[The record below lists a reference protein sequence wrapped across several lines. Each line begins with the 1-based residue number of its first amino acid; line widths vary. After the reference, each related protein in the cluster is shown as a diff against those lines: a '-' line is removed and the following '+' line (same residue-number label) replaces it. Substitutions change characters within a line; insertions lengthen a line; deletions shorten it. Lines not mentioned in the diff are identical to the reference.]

1 MSILENKKSTDG
13 QEVPASAGIKALVI
27 TYYWPP
33 AGGPG
38 VQRWLKFVTYFK
50 EFGIEPV
57 IFIPDNPHYPL
68 QDKSIVS
75 EIPEGIEIIRFPIK
89 EPYGFAKIFSKKK
102 TNKVSSGI
110 ITNKNQ
116 SVLEKILLWV
126 RGNFF
131 IPDARIGWVK
141 PSVIFLKDYLSKN
154 DIDIIITSGPPH
166 SLHLIGKS
174 LKEELGI
181 KWLADFRD
189 PWTTIHYH
197 QSLRLNKSS
206 QKKHLK
212 LESEVLNNAD
222 LVVVTSANTKKEF
235 QKITRVPIEVITNG
249 YDVSEK
255 MESNLDSQ
263 FSIAHIGSL
272 LSNRNPE
279 ILWES
284 LSELK
289 DENEGFSKELL
300 IKLVGVVSED
310 VLKSLEEFGLAVNYK
325 TLGYV
330 SHKEAIQI
338 QHDSQVLLLVE
349 MDTPET
355 KSIIPGKLFE
365 YVVAKRPILAIGPE
379 GSDVEGILKET
390 NSGTYFNYTDKEKLK
405 KQIHQYYQSYS
416 KANLNVDS
424 QNIEKYSRRELT
436 NKMSDLIISLTS

>member
-1 MSILENKKSTDG
+1 MKR
-13 QEVPASAGIKALVI
+13 ALVI

-50 EFGIEPV
+50 DFGIEPV
-57 IFIPDNPHYPL
+57 VFIPDNPHYPL

-102 TNKVSSGI
+102 TNQVSSGI

-116 SVLEKILLWV
+116 SALEKLLLWI

-141 PSVIFLKDYLSKN
+141 PAVGFLKEYLAKN
-154 DIDIIITSGPPH
+154 DMDIVISSGPPH
-166 SLHLIGKS
+166 SLHLIGMA
-174 LKEELGI
+174 LKEKLGI
-181 KWLADFRD
+181 KWVADFRD

-197 QSLRLNKSS
+197 QSLRLNKRA

-212 LESEVLNNAD
+212 LESQVLNNAD
-222 LVVVTSANTKKEF
+222 LVVVTSLNTKKEF
-235 QKITRVPIEVITNG
+235 QKTTNKPIEVITNG
-249 YDVSEK
+249 YDISEK
-255 MESNLDSQ
+255 IESNLDAQ

-272 LSNRNPE
+272 LTNRNPE
-279 ILWES
+279 ILWEV

-289 DENEGFSKELL
+289 EENKAFSKALL
-300 IKLVGVVSED
+300 IKLVGTVSED
-310 VLKSLEEFGLAVNYK
+310 VLKSIEAVGLTANYK

-330 SHKEAIQI
+330 SHQEAIQI
-338 QHDSQVLLLVE
+338 QHDTQVLLLVE
-349 MDTPET
+349 MDSPET

-365 YVVAKRPILAIGPE
+365 YVAANRPILALGPD

-390 NSGTYFNYTDKEKLK
+390 NSGNYFKYTDKEKLK
-405 KQIHQYYQSYS
+405 KQLQLYYEAYL
-416 KANLNVDS
+416 KANLHVNS
-424 QNIEKYSRRELT
+424 QNTEKYSRRELT
-436 NKMSDLIISLTS
+436 KSLSCVLLNIK

>member
-1 MSILENKKSTDG
+1 MKR
-13 QEVPASAGIKALVI
+13 ALVI

-50 EFGIEPV
+50 DFGIEPV
-57 IFIPDNPHYPL
+57 VFIPDNPHYPL

-102 TNKVSSGI
+102 TNQVSSGI

-116 SVLEKILLWV
+116 SVLEKLLLWI

-141 PSVIFLKDYLSKN
+141 PAVGFLKEYLAKN
-154 DIDIIITSGPPH
+154 DMDIVISSGPPH
-166 SLHLIGKS
+166 SLHLIGMA

-181 KWLADFRD
+181 KWVADFRD

-197 QSLRLNKSS
+197 QSLRLNKRA

-212 LESEVLNNAD
+212 LESKVLNNSD
-222 LVVVTSANTKKEF
+222 LVVVTSARTKKEF
-235 QKITRVPIEVITNG
+235 QKITSVPIEVISNG
-249 YDVSEK
+249 YDILEK
-255 MESNLDSQ
+255 IEPNLDAQ

-272 LSNRNPE
+272 LTNRNPE
-279 ILWES
+279 LLWEI

-289 DENEGFSKELL
+289 DENKVFSKNLL

-310 VLKSLEEFGLAVNYK
+310 VLKSLAVFGLTENYK
-325 TLGYV
+325 ILGYV
-330 SHKEAIQI
+330 SHQEAIQI
-338 QHDSQVLLLVE
+338 QHDAQVLLLVE
-349 MDTPET
+349 MDSPET

-365 YVVAKRPILAIGPE
+365 YVAANRPILAIGPE
-379 GSDVEGILKET
+379 GSDVEGIIKET
-390 NSGTYFNYTDKEKLK
+390 NTGVYFKYTDKEKLK
-405 KQIHQYYQSYS
+405 QQLQLYYEAYL
-416 KANLNVDS
+416 KANLNVNS
-424 QNIEKYSRRELT
+424 KNIEKYSRSALT
-436 NKMSDLIISLTS
+436 KSLSTILLNIK

>member
-1 MSILENKKSTDG
+1 MKR
-13 QEVPASAGIKALVI
+13 ALVI

-57 IFIPDNPHYPL
+57 VFIPDNPHYPL

-89 EPYGFAKIFSKKK
+89 EPYGFAKMFSNKK
-102 TNKVSSGI
+102 TNQVSSGI

-116 SVLEKILLWV
+116 SVLEKLLLWI

-141 PSVIFLKDYLSKN
+141 PAVGFLKEYLAKN
-154 DIDIIITSGPPH
+154 DMDIVISSGPPH
-166 SLHLIGKS
+166 SLHLIGMA

-181 KWLADFRD
+181 KWVADFRD

-197 QSLRLNKSS
+197 QSLRLNKRA

-212 LESEVLNNAD
+212 LESKVLNNSD
-222 LVVVTSANTKKEF
+222 LVVVTSARTKKEF
-235 QKITRVPIEVITNG
+235 QKTTSVPIEVISNG
-249 YDVSEK
+249 YDILEK
-255 MESNLDSQ
+255 IEPNLDAQ

-272 LSNRNPE
+272 LTNRNPE
-279 ILWES
+279 LLWEI

-289 DENEGFSKELL
+289 DENKVFSKNLL

-310 VLKSLEEFGLAVNYK
+310 VLESLAVFGLTENYK

-330 SHKEAIQI
+330 SHQEAIQI
-338 QHDSQVLLLVE
+338 QHDAQVLLLVE
-349 MDTPET
+349 MDSPET

-365 YVVAKRPILAIGPE
+365 YVAANRPILAIGPD

-390 NSGTYFNYTDKEKLK
+390 NAGVYFTYTEKEKLK
-405 KQIHQYYQSYS
+405 KQLQFYYEAYS
-416 KANLNVDS
+416 KANLNINS
-424 QNIEKYSRRELT
+424 HNTEQYSRRELT
-436 NKMSDLIISLTS
+436 KSLSSLLLNIK

>member
-1 MSILENKKSTDG
+1 MKR
-13 QEVPASAGIKALVI
+13 ALVI

-50 EFGIEPV
+50 DFGIEPV
-57 IFIPDNPHYPL
+57 VFIPDNPHYPL

-102 TNKVSSGI
+102 TKQVSSGI

-116 SVLEKILLWV
+116 SVLEKLLLWI

-141 PSVIFLKDYLSKN
+141 PAVGFLKEYLAKN
-154 DIDIIITSGPPH
+154 DMDIVISSGPPH
-166 SLHLIGKS
+166 SLHLIGMA
-174 LKEELGI
+174 LKEKLGI
-181 KWLADFRD
+181 KWVADFRD

-197 QSLRLNKSS
+197 QSLRLNKRA

-212 LESEVLNNAD
+212 LESKVLNNSD
-222 LVVVTSANTKKEF
+222 LVVVTSARTKKEF
-235 QKITRVPIEVITNG
+235 QNITSVPIEVISNG
-249 YDVSEK
+249 YDILEK
-255 MESNLDSQ
+255 IEPNLDAQ

-272 LSNRNPE
+272 LTNRNPE
-279 ILWES
+279 LLWEI

-289 DENEGFSKELL
+289 DENKVFSKNLL
-300 IKLVGVVSED
+300 IKLVGAVSED
-310 VLKSLEEFGLAVNYK
+310 VLESLAFFGLTENYK

-330 SHKEAIQI
+330 SHQEAIQI
-338 QHDSQVLLLVE
+338 QHDAQVLLLVE
-349 MDTPET
+349 IDSPET

-365 YVVAKRPILAIGPE
+365 YVAANRPILAIGPE
-379 GSDVEGILKET
+379 GSDVEGIIKET
-390 NSGTYFNYTDKEKLK
+390 NTGVYFKYTDKEKLK
-405 KQIHQYYQSYS
+405 QQLQLYYEAFL
-416 KANLNVDS
+416 KANLNVNS
-424 QNIEKYSRRELT
+424 KNIEKYSRSALT
-436 NKMSDLIISLTS
+436 KSLSTILLNIK

>member
-1 MSILENKKSTDG
+1 MKR
-13 QEVPASAGIKALVI
+13 ALVI

-50 EFGIEPV
+50 DFGIEPV
-57 IFIPDNPHYPL
+57 VFIPDNPHYPL

-102 TNKVSSGI
+102 TNQVSSGI

-116 SVLEKILLWV
+116 SALEKLLLWI

-141 PSVIFLKDYLSKN
+141 PAVIFLKEYLAKN
-154 DIDIIITSGPPH
+154 DMDIVISSGPPH
-166 SLHLIGKS
+166 SLHLIGMA

-181 KWLADFRD
+181 KWVADFRD

-197 QSLRLNKSS
+197 QSLRLNKRA

-212 LESEVLNNAD
+212 LESKVLNNSD
-222 LVVVTSANTKKEF
+222 LVVVTSARTKKEF
-235 QKITRVPIEVITNG
+235 QNITSVPIEVISNG
-249 YDVSEK
+249 YDILEK
-255 MESNLDSQ
+255 IEPNLDAQ

-272 LSNRNPE
+272 LTNRNPE
-279 ILWES
+279 LLWEI

-289 DENEGFSKELL
+289 DENKVFSKNLL
-300 IKLVGVVSED
+300 IKLVGAVSED
-310 VLKSLEEFGLAVNYK
+310 VLESLAVFGLTENYK

-330 SHKEAIQI
+330 SHQEAIQI
-338 QHDSQVLLLVE
+338 QHDAQVLLLVE
-349 MDTPET
+349 MDSPET

-365 YVVAKRPILAIGPE
+365 YVAANRPILAIGPE
-379 GSDVEGILKET
+379 GSDVEGIIKET
-390 NSGTYFNYTDKEKLK
+390 NTGVYFKYTDKEKLK
-405 KQIHQYYQSYS
+405 QQVQLYYEAYL
-416 KANLNVDS
+416 KANLNVNS
-424 QNIEKYSRRELT
+424 KNIEKYSRSTLT
-436 NKMSDLIISLTS
+436 KSLSTILLNIK

>member
-1 MSILENKKSTDG
+1 MKR
-13 QEVPASAGIKALVI
+13 ALII

-57 IFIPDNPHYPL
+57 VFIPDNPHYPL

-89 EPYGFAKIFSKKK
+89 EPYAFAKMFSKKK
-102 TNKVSSGI
+102 INQVSSGI

-116 SVLEKILLWV
+116 SVLEKLLLWV

-141 PSVIFLKDYLSKN
+141 PAVGFLKDYLANN
-154 DIDIIITSGPPH
+154 DIDIVISSGPPH
-166 SLHLIGKS
+166 SLHLIAIA

-181 KWLADFRD
+181 KLVADFRD

-197 QSLRLNKSS
+197 QSLRLNKRA

-212 LESEVLNNAD
+212 LESQVLNNAD
-222 LVVVTSANTKKEF
+222 LVVVTSESTKKEF
-235 QKITRVPIEVITNG
+235 QKITAVPIEVISNG
-249 YDVSEK
+249 YDVLEK
-255 MESNLDSQ
+255 IEVNLDTQ

-272 LSNRNPE
+272 LTNRNPAL
-279 ILWES
+279 LWKV

-289 DENEGFSKELL
+289 AENRAFSKDLL
-300 IKLVGVVSED
+300 IKLIGVVSED
-310 VLKSLEEFGLAVNYK
+310 VLKSIVAFGLAENYK
-325 TLGYV
+325 ILGYV

-349 MDTPET
+349 MDSPET

-365 YVVAKRPILAIGPE
+365 YIAANRPILAIGPD
-379 GSDVEGILKET
+379 GSDIERILKET
-390 NSGTYFNYTDKEKLK
+390 NAGVYFTYTEKEKLK
-405 KQIHQYYQSYS
+405 KQLQFYYEAYS
-416 KANLNVDS
+416 KANLNINS
-424 QNIEKYSRRELT
+424 HNTEQYSRRELT
-436 NKMSDLIISLTS
+436 KSLSSLLLNIK

>member
-1 MSILENKKSTDG
+1 MKR
-13 QEVPASAGIKALVI
+13 ALII

-57 IFIPDNPHYPL
+57 VFIPDNPHYPL
-68 QDKSIVS
+68 QDKSIAS

-102 TNKVSSGI
+102 TNQVSSGI

-116 SVLEKILLWV
+116 SVLEKLLLWI

-141 PSVIFLKDYLSKN
+141 PAVGFLKEYLAKN
-154 DIDIIITSGPPH
+154 DMDIVISSGPPH
-166 SLHLIGKS
+166 SLHLIGMA

-181 KWLADFRD
+181 KWVADFRD

-197 QSLRLNKSS
+197 QSLRLNKRA

-212 LESEVLNNAD
+212 LESQVLNNAD
-222 LVVVTSANTKKEF
+222 LVVVTSLNTKKEF
-235 QKITRVPIEVITNG
+235 QKTTNKPIEVITNG
-249 YDVSEK
+249 YDISEK
-255 MESNLDSQ
+255 IESNLDAQ
-263 FSIAHIGSL
+263 FSIVHIGSL
-272 LSNRNPE
+272 LTNRNPE
-279 ILWES
+279 ILWEV

-289 DENEGFSKELL
+289 EENKAFSKALL
-300 IKLVGVVSED
+300 IKLVGTVSED
-310 VLKSLEEFGLAVNYK
+310 VLKSIEAVGLTANYK

-330 SHKEAIQI
+330 SHQEAIQI
-338 QHDSQVLLLVE
+338 QHDAQVLLLVE
-349 MDTPET
+349 MDSPET

-365 YVVAKRPILAIGPE
+365 YVAANRPILALGPD

-390 NSGTYFNYTDKEKLK
+390 NSGNYFKYTDKEKLK
-405 KQIHQYYQSYS
+405 KQLQLYYEAYL
-416 KANLNVDS
+416 KANLHVNS
-424 QNIEKYSRRELT
+424 QNTEKYSRRELT
-436 NKMSDLIISLTS
+436 KSLSCVLLNIK

>member
-1 MSILENKKSTDG
+1 MKR
-13 QEVPASAGIKALVI
+13 ALVI

-57 IFIPDNPHYPL
+57 VFIPDNPHYPL

-89 EPYGFAKIFSKKK
+89 EPYGFAKVFSKKK
-102 TNKVSSGI
+102 TNQVSSGI

-116 SVLEKILLWV
+116 SVLEKLLLWI

-141 PSVIFLKDYLSKN
+141 PAVGFLKEYLAKN
-154 DIDIIITSGPPH
+154 DMDIVISSGPPH
-166 SLHLIGKS
+166 SLHLIGMA

-181 KWLADFRD
+181 KWVADFRD

-197 QSLRLNKSS
+197 QSLRLNKRA

-212 LESEVLNNAD
+212 LESKVLNNSD
-222 LVVVTSANTKKEF
+222 LVVVTSARTKKEF
-235 QKITRVPIEVITNG
+235 QKITSVPIEVISNG
-249 YDVSEK
+249 YDILEK
-255 MESNLDSQ
+255 IEPNLDPQ

-272 LSNRNPE
+272 LTNRNPE
-279 ILWES
+279 LLWEI

-289 DENEGFSKELL
+289 DKNKVFSKNLL
-300 IKLVGVVSED
+300 IKLVGTVSED
-310 VLKSLEEFGLAVNYK
+310 VLKSLAVFGLTENYK

-330 SHKEAIQI
+330 SHQEAIQI
-338 QHDSQVLLLVE
+338 QHDAQVLLLVE
-349 MDTPET
+349 MDSPET

-365 YVVAKRPILAIGPE
+365 YVAANRPILAIGPE
-379 GSDVEGILKET
+379 GSDVEAIIKET
-390 NSGTYFNYTDKEKLK
+390 NTGVYFTYTDKEKLK
-405 KQIHQYYQSYS
+405 QQLQLYYEAYLR
-416 KANLNVDS
+416 ANLNVNS
-424 QNIEKYSRRELT
+424 KNIEKYSRSALT
-436 NKMSDLIISLTS
+436 KSLSTILLNIK

>member
-1 MSILENKKSTDG
+1 MKR
-13 QEVPASAGIKALVI
+13 ALII

-57 IFIPDNPHYPL
+57 VFIPDNPHYPL
-68 QDKSIVS
+68 QDKSIAS

-89 EPYGFAKIFSKKK
+89 EPYGFAKMFSKNK
-102 TNKVSSGI
+102 TNQVSSGI

-116 SVLEKILLWV
+116 SVLEKLLLWI

-141 PSVIFLKDYLSKN
+141 PSVRFLKKYLAKN
-154 DIDIIITSGPPH
+154 EMDIVISSGPPH
-166 SLHLIGKS
+166 SLHLIAMA

-181 KWLADFRD
+181 KWVADFRD

-197 QSLRLNKSS
+197 QSLRLNKSA

-212 LESEVLNNAD
+212 LESQVLNHAD
-222 LVVVTSANTKKEF
+222 LVVVTSASTKKEF
-235 QKITRVPIEVITNG
+235 QKITAVPIEVISNG
-249 YDVSEK
+249 YDVLEK
-255 MESNLDSQ
+255 IESNLDAQ

-272 LSNRNPE
+272 LTNRNPE
-279 ILWES
+279 ILWEV

-289 DENEGFSKELL
+289 DENKAFSKTLL

-310 VLKSLEEFGLAVNYK
+310 VLKSIAAFGLIANYK

-330 SHKEAIQI
+330 SHQKAIQI
-338 QHDSQVLLLVE
+338 QHDAQVLLLVE
-349 MDTPET
+349 MDSPET

-365 YVVAKRPILAIGPE
+365 YVAANRPILAIGPD

-390 NSGTYFNYTDKEKLK
+390 NAGVYFTYTDKEKLK
-405 KQIHQYYQSYS
+405 KQLQLYYEAYL
-416 KANLNVDS
+416 KANLHVNS
-424 QNIEKYSRRELT
+424 QNTEKYSRRELT
-436 NKMSDLIISLTS
+436 KRLSSLLLNSK

>member
-1 MSILENKKSTDG
+1 MKR
-13 QEVPASAGIKALVI
+13 ALVI

-50 EFGIEPV
+50 DFGIEPV
-57 IFIPDNPHYPL
+57 VFIPDNPHYPL

-102 TNKVSSGI
+102 TNQVSSGI

-116 SVLEKILLWV
+116 SVLEKLLLWI

-141 PSVIFLKDYLSKN
+141 PAVGFLKEYLAKN
-154 DIDIIITSGPPH
+154 DMDIVISSGPPH
-166 SLHLIGKS
+166 SLHLIGMA

-181 KWLADFRD
+181 KWVADFRD

-197 QSLRLNKSS
+197 QSLRLNKRA

-212 LESEVLNNAD
+212 LESQVLNNAD
-222 LVVVTSANTKKEF
+222 LVVVTSARTKKEF
-235 QKITRVPIEVITNG
+235 QNITSAPIEVISNG
-249 YDVSEK
+249 YDILEK
-255 MESNLDSQ
+255 IEPNLDAQ

-272 LSNRNPE
+272 LTNRNPE
-279 ILWES
+279 LLWEI

-289 DENEGFSKELL
+289 DENKVFSKNLL
-300 IKLVGVVSED
+300 IKLVGAVSED
-310 VLKSLEEFGLAVNYK
+310 VLESLAVFGLTENYK

-330 SHKEAIQI
+330 SHQEAIQI
-338 QHDSQVLLLVE
+338 QHDAQVLLLVE
-349 MDTPET
+349 MDSPET

-365 YVVAKRPILAIGPE
+365 YVAANRPILAIGPE
-379 GSDVEGILKET
+379 GSDVEGIIKET
-390 NSGTYFNYTDKEKLK
+390 NTGVYFKYTDKEKLK
-405 KQIHQYYQSYS
+405 QQVQLYYEAYL
-416 KANLNVDS
+416 KANLNVNS
-424 QNIEKYSRRELT
+424 KNIEKYSRSALT
-436 NKMSDLIISLTS
+436 KSLSTILLNIKY

>member
-1 MSILENKKSTDG
+1 MKR
-13 QEVPASAGIKALVI
+13 ALVI

-50 EFGIEPV
+50 DFGIEPV
-57 IFIPDNPHYPL
+57 VFIPDNPHYPL

-102 TNKVSSGI
+102 TNQVSSGI

-116 SVLEKILLWV
+116 SALEKLLLWI

-141 PSVIFLKDYLSKN
+141 PAVSFLKEYLAKN
-154 DIDIIITSGPPH
+154 DMDIVISSGPPH
-166 SLHLIGKS
+166 SLHLIGMA

-181 KWLADFRD
+181 KWVADFRD

-197 QSLRLNKSS
+197 QSLRLNKRA

-212 LESEVLNNAD
+212 LESKVLNNSD
-222 LVVVTSANTKKEF
+222 LVVVTSARTKKEF
-235 QKITRVPIEVITNG
+235 QNITSVPIEVISNG
-249 YDVSEK
+249 YDILEK
-255 MESNLDSQ
+255 IEPNLDAQ

-272 LSNRNPE
+272 LTNRNPE
-279 ILWES
+279 LLWEI

-289 DENEGFSKELL
+289 DENKVFSKNLL
-300 IKLVGVVSED
+300 IKLVGAVSED
-310 VLKSLEEFGLAVNYK
+310 VLESLAVFGLTENYK

-330 SHKEAIQI
+330 SHQEAIQI
-338 QHDSQVLLLVE
+338 QHDAQVLLLVE
-349 MDTPET
+349 MDSPET

-365 YVVAKRPILAIGPE
+365 YVAANRPILAIGPE
-379 GSDVEGILKET
+379 GSDVEEIIKET
-390 NSGTYFNYTDKEKLK
+390 NTGVYFKYTDKEKLK
-405 KQIHQYYQSYS
+405 QQVQLYYEAYL
-416 KANLNVDS
+416 KANLNVNS
-424 QNIEKYSRRELT
+424 KNIEKYSRSALT
-436 NKMSDLIISLTS
+436 KSLSTILLNIK

>member
-1 MSILENKKSTDG
+1 MKR
-13 QEVPASAGIKALVI
+13 ALII

-57 IFIPDNPHYPL
+57 VFIPDNPHYPL
-68 QDKSIVS
+68 QDKSIAS

-102 TNKVSSGI
+102 TNQVSSGI

-116 SVLEKILLWV
+116 SVLEKLLLWI

-141 PSVIFLKDYLSKN
+141 PAVGFLKEYLAKN
-154 DIDIIITSGPPH
+154 DMDIVISSGPPH
-166 SLHLIGKS
+166 SLHLIGMA
-174 LKEELGI
+174 LKEKLGI
-181 KWLADFRD
+181 KWVADFRD

-197 QSLRLNKSS
+197 QSLRLNKRA

-212 LESEVLNNAD
+212 LESQVLNNAD
-222 LVVVTSANTKKEF
+222 LVVVTSLNTKKEF
-235 QKITRVPIEVITNG
+235 QKTTNKPIEVITNG
-249 YDVSEK
+249 YDISEK
-255 MESNLDSQ
+255 IESNLDAQ
-263 FSIAHIGSL
+263 FSIVHIGSL
-272 LSNRNPE
+272 LTNRNPE
-279 ILWES
+279 ILWEV

-289 DENEGFSKELL
+289 EENKAFSKALL
-300 IKLVGVVSED
+300 IKLVGTVSED
-310 VLKSLEEFGLAVNYK
+310 VLKSIEAVGLTANYK

-330 SHKEAIQI
+330 SHQEAIQI
-338 QHDSQVLLLVE
+338 QHDAQVLLLVE
-349 MDTPET
+349 MDSPET

-365 YVVAKRPILAIGPE
+365 YVAANRPILALGPD

-390 NSGTYFNYTDKEKLK
+390 NSGNYFKYTDKEKLK
-405 KQIHQYYQSYS
+405 KQLQLYYEAYL
-416 KANLNVDS
+416 KANLHVNS
-424 QNIEKYSRRELT
+424 QNTEKYSRRELT
-436 NKMSDLIISLTS
+436 KSLSSVLLNIK

>member
-1 MSILENKKSTDG
+1 MKR
-13 QEVPASAGIKALVI
+13 ALVI

-57 IFIPDNPHYPL
+57 VFIPDNPHYPL

-102 TNKVSSGI
+102 TNQVSSGI

-116 SVLEKILLWV
+116 SVLEKLLLWI

-141 PSVIFLKDYLSKN
+141 PAVGFLKEYLAKN
-154 DIDIIITSGPPH
+154 DMDIVISSGPPH
-166 SLHLIGKS
+166 SLHLIGMA

-181 KWLADFRD
+181 KWVADFRD

-197 QSLRLNKSS
+197 QSLRLNKRA

-212 LESEVLNNAD
+212 LESKVLNNSD
-222 LVVVTSANTKKEF
+222 LVVVTSARTKKEF
-235 QKITRVPIEVITNG
+235 QKITSVPIEVISNG
-249 YDVSEK
+249 YDILEK
-255 MESNLDSQ
+255 IEPNLDAQ

-272 LSNRNPE
+272 LTNRNPE
-279 ILWES
+279 LLWEI

-289 DENEGFSKELL
+289 DENKVFSKNLL

-310 VLKSLEEFGLAVNYK
+310 VLKSLAVFGLTENYK
-325 TLGYV
+325 ILGYV
-330 SHKEAIQI
+330 SHQEAIQI
-338 QHDSQVLLLVE
+338 QHDAQVLLLVE
-349 MDTPET
+349 MDSPET

-365 YVVAKRPILAIGPE
+365 YVAANRPILAIGPE
-379 GSDVEGILKET
+379 GSDVEGIIKET
-390 NSGTYFNYTDKEKLK
+390 NTGVYFKYTDKKKLK
-405 KQIHQYYQSYS
+405 QQLQLYYEAYL
-416 KANLNVDS
+416 KANLNVNS
-424 QNIEKYSRRELT
+424 KNIEKYSRSALT
-436 NKMSDLIISLTS
+436 KSLSTILLNIKY

>member
-1 MSILENKKSTDG
+1 MKR
-13 QEVPASAGIKALVI
+13 ALVI

-50 EFGIEPV
+50 DFGIEPV
-57 IFIPDNPHYPL
+57 VFIPDNPHYPL

-102 TNKVSSGI
+102 TNQVSSGI

-116 SVLEKILLWV
+116 SVLEKLLLWI

-141 PSVIFLKDYLSKN
+141 PAVGFLKEYLAKN
-154 DIDIIITSGPPH
+154 DMDIVISSGPPH
-166 SLHLIGKS
+166 SLHLIGMA

-181 KWLADFRD
+181 KWVADFRD

-197 QSLRLNKSS
+197 QSLRLNKRA

-212 LESEVLNNAD
+212 LESKVLNNSD
-222 LVVVTSANTKKEF
+222 LVVVTSARTKKEF
-235 QKITRVPIEVITNG
+235 QKITSVPIEVISNG
-249 YDVSEK
+249 YDILEK
-255 MESNLDSQ
+255 IEPNLDAQ

-272 LSNRNPE
+272 LTNRNPE
-279 ILWES
+279 LLWEI

-289 DENEGFSKELL
+289 DENKVFSKNLL
-300 IKLVGVVSED
+300 IKLVGAVSED
-310 VLKSLEEFGLAVNYK
+310 VLESLAVFGLTENYK

-330 SHKEAIQI
+330 SHQEAIQI
-338 QHDSQVLLLVE
+338 QHDAQVLLLVE
-349 MDTPET
+349 MDSPET

-365 YVVAKRPILAIGPE
+365 YVAANRPILAIGPE
-379 GSDVEGILKET
+379 GSDVEGIIKET
-390 NSGTYFNYTDKEKLK
+390 NTGVYFKYTDKEKLK
-405 KQIHQYYQSYS
+405 QQLQLYYEAYL
-416 KANLNVDS
+416 KANLNVNS
-424 QNIEKYSRRELT
+424 KNIEKYSRSALT
-436 NKMSDLIISLTS
+436 KSLSTILLNIK

>member
-1 MSILENKKSTDG
+1 MKR
-13 QEVPASAGIKALVI
+13 ALVI

-50 EFGIEPV
+50 DFGIEPV
-57 IFIPDNPHYPL
+57 VFIPDNPHYPL

-102 TNKVSSGI
+102 TNQVSSGI

-116 SVLEKILLWV
+116 SALEKLLLWI

-141 PSVIFLKDYLSKN
+141 PAVGFLKEYLAKN
-154 DIDIIITSGPPH
+154 DMDIVISSGPPH
-166 SLHLIGKS
+166 SLHLIGMA

-181 KWLADFRD
+181 KWVVDFRD

-197 QSLRLNKSS
+197 QSLRLNKRA

-212 LESEVLNNAD
+212 LESKVLNNSD
-222 LVVVTSANTKKEF
+222 LVVVTSARTKKEF
-235 QKITRVPIEVITNG
+235 QNITSVPIEVISNG
-249 YDVSEK
+249 YDILEK
-255 MESNLDSQ
+255 IEPNLDAQ

-272 LSNRNPE
+272 LTNRNPE
-279 ILWES
+279 LLWEI

-289 DENEGFSKELL
+289 DENKVFSKNLL
-300 IKLVGVVSED
+300 IKLVGAVSED
-310 VLKSLEEFGLAVNYK
+310 VLESLAVFGLTENYK

-330 SHKEAIQI
+330 SHQEAIQI
-338 QHDSQVLLLVE
+338 QHDAQVLLLVE
-349 MDTPET
+349 MDSPET

-365 YVVAKRPILAIGPE
+365 YVAANRPILAIGPE
-379 GSDVEGILKET
+379 GSDVEGIIKET
-390 NSGTYFNYTDKEKLK
+390 NTGVYFKYTDKEKLK
-405 KQIHQYYQSYS
+405 QQVQLYYEAYL
-416 KANLNVDS
+416 KANLNVNS
-424 QNIEKYSRRELT
+424 KNIEKYSRSALT
-436 NKMSDLIISLTS
+436 KSLSTILLNIK

>member
-1 MSILENKKSTDG
+1 MKR
-13 QEVPASAGIKALVI
+13 ALVI

-50 EFGIEPV
+50 DFGIEPV
-57 IFIPDNPHYPL
+57 VFIPDNPHYPL

-102 TNKVSSGI
+102 TKQVSSGI

-116 SVLEKILLWV
+116 SVLEKLLLWI

-141 PSVIFLKDYLSKN
+141 PAVGFLKEYLAKN
-154 DIDIIITSGPPH
+154 DMDIVISSGPPH
-166 SLHLIGKS
+166 SLHLIGMA
-174 LKEELGI
+174 LKEKLGI
-181 KWLADFRD
+181 KWVADFRD

-197 QSLRLNKSS
+197 QSLRLNKRA

-212 LESEVLNNAD
+212 LESKVLNNSD
-222 LVVVTSANTKKEF
+222 LVVVTSARTKKEF
-235 QKITRVPIEVITNG
+235 QNITSVPIEVISNG
-249 YDVSEK
+249 YDILEK
-255 MESNLDSQ
+255 IEPNLDAQ

-272 LSNRNPE
+272 LTNRNPE
-279 ILWES
+279 LLWEI

-289 DENEGFSKELL
+289 DENKVFSKNLL
-300 IKLVGVVSED
+300 IKLVGAVSED
-310 VLKSLEEFGLAVNYK
+310 VLESLAVFGLTENYK

-330 SHKEAIQI
+330 SHQEAIQI
-338 QHDSQVLLLVE
+338 QHDAQVLLLVE
-349 MDTPET
+349 IDSPET

-365 YVVAKRPILAIGPE
+365 YVAANRPILAIGPE
-379 GSDVEGILKET
+379 GSDVEGIIKET
-390 NSGTYFNYTDKEKLK
+390 NTGVYFKYTDKEKLK
-405 KQIHQYYQSYS
+405 QQLQLYYEAFL
-416 KANLNVDS
+416 KANLNVNS
-424 QNIEKYSRRELT
+424 KNIEKYSRSALT
-436 NKMSDLIISLTS
+436 KSLSTILLNIK

>member
-1 MSILENKKSTDG
+1 MKR
-13 QEVPASAGIKALVI
+13 ALVI

-50 EFGIEPV
+50 DFGIEPV
-57 IFIPDNPHYPL
+57 VFIPDNPHYPL

-102 TNKVSSGI
+102 TNQVSSGI

-116 SVLEKILLWV
+116 SALEKLLLWI

-141 PSVIFLKDYLSKN
+141 PAVIFLKEYLAKN
-154 DIDIIITSGPPH
+154 DMDIVISSGPPH
-166 SLHLIGKS
+166 SLHLIGMA

-181 KWLADFRD
+181 KWVADFRD

-197 QSLRLNKSS
+197 QSLRLNKRA

-212 LESEVLNNAD
+212 LESKVLNNSD
-222 LVVVTSANTKKEF
+222 LVVVTSARTKKEF
-235 QKITRVPIEVITNG
+235 QNITSVPIEVISNG
-249 YDVSEK
+249 YDILEK
-255 MESNLDSQ
+255 IEPNLDAQ

-272 LSNRNPE
+272 LTNRNPE
-279 ILWES
+279 LLWEI

-289 DENEGFSKELL
+289 DENKVFSKNLL
-300 IKLVGVVSED
+300 IKLVGAVSED
-310 VLKSLEEFGLAVNYK
+310 VLESLAVFGLTENYK

-330 SHKEAIQI
+330 SHQEAIQI
-338 QHDSQVLLLVE
+338 QHDAQVLLLVE
-349 MDTPET
+349 MDSPET

-365 YVVAKRPILAIGPE
+365 YVAANRPILAIGPE
-379 GSDVEGILKET
+379 GSDVEGIIKET
-390 NSGTYFNYTDKEKLK
+390 NTGVYFKYTDKEKLK
-405 KQIHQYYQSYS
+405 QQVQLYYEAYL
-416 KANLNVDS
+416 KANLNVNS
-424 QNIEKYSRRELT
+424 KNIEKYSRSALT
-436 NKMSDLIISLTS
+436 KSLSTILLNIK

>member
-1 MSILENKKSTDG
+1 MKR
-13 QEVPASAGIKALVI
+13 ALVI

-50 EFGIEPV
+50 DFGIEPV
-57 IFIPDNPHYPL
+57 VFIPDNPHYPL

-102 TNKVSSGI
+102 TNQVSSGI

-116 SVLEKILLWV
+116 SVLEKLLLWI

-141 PSVIFLKDYLSKN
+141 PAVGFLKEYLAKN
-154 DIDIIITSGPPH
+154 DMDIVISSGPPH
-166 SLHLIGKS
+166 SLHLIGMA

-181 KWLADFRD
+181 KWVADFRD

-197 QSLRLNKSS
+197 QSLRLNKRA

-212 LESEVLNNAD
+212 LESKVLNNSD
-222 LVVVTSANTKKEF
+222 LVVVTSARTKKEF
-235 QKITRVPIEVITNG
+235 QKTTSVPIEVISNG
-249 YDVSEK
+249 YDILEK
-255 MESNLDSQ
+255 IEPNLDAQ
-263 FSIAHIGSL
+263 FSIVHIGSL
-272 LSNRNPE
+272 LTNRNPE
-279 ILWES
+279 LLWEI

-289 DENEGFSKELL
+289 DENKVFSKNLL

-310 VLKSLEEFGLAVNYK
+310 VLKSLAVFGLTENYK
-325 TLGYV
+325 ILGYV
-330 SHKEAIQI
+330 SHQEAIQI
-338 QHDSQVLLLVE
+338 QHDAQVLLLVE
-349 MDTPET
+349 MDSPET

-365 YVVAKRPILAIGPE
+365 YVAANRPILAIGPE
-379 GSDVEGILKET
+379 GSDVEGIIKET
-390 NSGTYFNYTDKEKLK
+390 NTGVYFKYTDKKKLK
-405 KQIHQYYQSYS
+405 QQLQLYYEAYL
-416 KANLNVDS
+416 KANLNVNS
-424 QNIEKYSRRELT
+424 KNIEKYSRSALT
-436 NKMSDLIISLTS
+436 KSLSTILLNIK

>member
-1 MSILENKKSTDG
+1 MKR
-13 QEVPASAGIKALVI
+13 ALVI

-50 EFGIEPV
+50 DFGIEPV
-57 IFIPDNPHYPL
+57 VFIPDNPHYPL

-102 TNKVSSGI
+102 TNQVSSGI

-116 SVLEKILLWV
+116 SALEKLLLWI

-141 PSVIFLKDYLSKN
+141 PAVIFLKEYLAKN
-154 DIDIIITSGPPH
+154 DMDIVISSGPPH
-166 SLHLIGKS
+166 SLHLIGMA

-181 KWLADFRD
+181 KWVADFRD

-197 QSLRLNKSS
+197 QSLRLNKRA

-212 LESEVLNNAD
+212 LESKVLNNSD
-222 LVVVTSANTKKEF
+222 LVVVTSARTKKEF
-235 QKITRVPIEVITNG
+235 QNITSVPIEVISNG
-249 YDVSEK
+249 YDILEK
-255 MESNLDSQ
+255 IEPNLDAQ

-272 LSNRNPE
+272 LTNRNPE
-279 ILWES
+279 LLWEI

-289 DENEGFSKELL
+289 DENKVFSKNLL
-300 IKLVGVVSED
+300 IKLVGAVSED
-310 VLKSLEEFGLAVNYK
+310 VLESLAVFGLTENYK

-330 SHKEAIQI
+330 SHQEAIQI
-338 QHDSQVLLLVE
+338 QHDAQVLLLVE
-349 MDTPET
+349 MDSPET

-365 YVVAKRPILAIGPE
+365 YVAANRPILAMGPE
-379 GSDVEGILKET
+379 GSDVEEIIKET
-390 NSGTYFNYTDKEKLK
+390 NTGVYFKYTDKEKLK
-405 KQIHQYYQSYS
+405 QQVQLYYEAYL
-416 KANLNVDS
+416 KANLNVNS
-424 QNIEKYSRRELT
+424 KNIEKYSRSALT
-436 NKMSDLIISLTS
+436 KSLSTILLNIK

>member
-1 MSILENKKSTDG
+1 MKR
-13 QEVPASAGIKALVI
+13 ALVI

-57 IFIPDNPHYPL
+57 VFIPDNPHYPL

-102 TNKVSSGI
+102 TKQVSSGI

-116 SVLEKILLWV
+116 SVLEKLLLWI

-141 PSVIFLKDYLSKN
+141 PAVGFLKEYLAKN
-154 DIDIIITSGPPH
+154 DMDIVISSGPPH
-166 SLHLIGKS
+166 SLHLIGMA

-181 KWLADFRD
+181 KWVADFRD

-197 QSLRLNKSS
+197 QSLRLNKRA

-212 LESEVLNNAD
+212 LESKVLNNSD
-222 LVVVTSANTKKEF
+222 LVVVTSARTKKEF
-235 QKITRVPIEVITNG
+235 QNITSVPIEVISNG
-249 YDVSEK
+249 YDILEK
-255 MESNLDSQ
+255 IEPNLDAQ

-272 LSNRNPE
+272 LTNRNPE
-279 ILWES
+279 LLWEI

-289 DENEGFSKELL
+289 DENRVFSKNLL
-300 IKLVGVVSED
+300 IKLVGAVSED
-310 VLKSLEEFGLAVNYK
+310 VLESLAVFGLTENYK

-330 SHKEAIQI
+330 SHQEAIQI
-338 QHDSQVLLLVE
+338 QHDAQVLLLVE
-349 MDTPET
+349 MDSPET

-365 YVVAKRPILAIGPE
+365 YVAANRPILAIGPD

-390 NSGTYFNYTDKEKLK
+390 NAGVYFTYTEKEKLK
-405 KQIHQYYQSYS
+405 KQLQFYYEAYS
-416 KANLNVDS
+416 KANLNINS
-424 QNIEKYSRRELT
+424 HNTEQYSRRELT
-436 NKMSDLIISLTS
+436 KSLSSLLLNIK

>member
-1 MSILENKKSTDG
+1 MKR
-13 QEVPASAGIKALVI
+13 ALVI

-57 IFIPDNPHYPL
+57 VFIPDNPHYPL

-102 TNKVSSGI
+102 TKQVSSGI

-116 SVLEKILLWV
+116 SVLEKLLLWI

-141 PSVIFLKDYLSKN
+141 PAVGFLKEYLAKN
-154 DIDIIITSGPPH
+154 DMDIVISSGPPH
-166 SLHLIGKS
+166 SLHLIGMA
-174 LKEELGI
+174 LKEKLGI
-181 KWLADFRD
+181 KWVADFRD

-197 QSLRLNKSS
+197 QSLRLNKRA

-212 LESEVLNNAD
+212 LESKVLNNSD
-222 LVVVTSANTKKEF
+222 LVVVTSARTKKEF
-235 QKITRVPIEVITNG
+235 QKITSVPIEVISNG
-249 YDVSEK
+249 YDILEK
-255 MESNLDSQ
+255 IEPNLDTQ

-272 LSNRNPE
+272 LTNRNPE
-279 ILWES
+279 LLWEI

-289 DENEGFSKELL
+289 DENRVFSKNLL
-300 IKLVGVVSED
+300 IKLVGAVSED
-310 VLKSLEEFGLAVNYK
+310 VLESLAVFGLTENYK

-330 SHKEAIQI
+330 SHQEAIQI
-338 QHDSQVLLLVE
+338 QHDAQVLLLVE
-349 MDTPET
+349 MDSPET

-365 YVVAKRPILAIGPE
+365 YVAANRPILALGPE
-379 GSDVEGILKET
+379 GSDVEGIIKET
-390 NSGTYFNYTDKEKLK
+390 NTGMYFKYTDKEKLK
-405 KQIHQYYQSYS
+405 QQLQLYYEAYL
-416 KANLNVDS
+416 KANLNVNS
-424 QNIEKYSRRELT
+424 KNIEKYSRSTLT
-436 NKMSDLIISLTS
+436 KSLSTILLNIK

>member
-1 MSILENKKSTDG
+1 MKR
-13 QEVPASAGIKALVI
+13 ALII

-57 IFIPDNPHYPL
+57 VFIPDNPHYPL
-68 QDKSIVS
+68 QDKSIAS

-89 EPYGFAKIFSKKK
+89 EPYGFAKMFSKNK
-102 TNKVSSGI
+102 TNQVSSGI

-116 SVLEKILLWV
+116 SVLEKLLLWI

-141 PSVIFLKDYLSKN
+141 PSVRFLKKYLAKN
-154 DIDIIITSGPPH
+154 EMDIVISSGPPH
-166 SLHLIGKS
+166 SLHLIAMA

-181 KWLADFRD
+181 KWVADFRD

-197 QSLRLNKSS
+197 QSLRLNKRA

-212 LESEVLNNAD
+212 LESQVLNNAD
-222 LVVVTSANTKKEF
+222 LVVVTSLNTKKEF
-235 QKITRVPIEVITNG
+235 QKTTNKPIEVITNG
-249 YDVSEK
+249 YDISEK
-255 MESNLDSQ
+255 IESNLDAQ
-263 FSIAHIGSL
+263 FSIVHIGSL
-272 LSNRNPE
+272 LTNRNPE
-279 ILWES
+279 ILWEV

-289 DENEGFSKELL
+289 EENKAFSKALL
-300 IKLVGVVSED
+300 IKLVGTVSED
-310 VLKSLEEFGLAVNYK
+310 VLKSIEAVGLTANYK

-330 SHKEAIQI
+330 SHQEAIQI
-338 QHDSQVLLLVE
+338 QHDAQVLLLVE
-349 MDTPET
+349 MDSPET

-365 YVVAKRPILAIGPE
+365 YVAANRPILALGPD

-390 NSGTYFNYTDKEKLK
+390 NSGNYFNYTDKEKLK
-405 KQIHQYYQSYS
+405 KQLQLYYEAYL
-416 KANLNVDS
+416 KANLNVNS
-424 QNIEKYSRRELT
+424 QNTEKYSRRELT
-436 NKMSDLIISLTS
+436 KSLSSVLLNIK

>member
-1 MSILENKKSTDG
+1 MKR
-13 QEVPASAGIKALVI
+13 ALVI

-50 EFGIEPV
+50 DFGIEPV
-57 IFIPDNPHYPL
+57 VFIPDNPHYPL

-89 EPYGFAKIFSKKK
+89 EPYGFAKVFSKKK
-102 TNKVSSGI
+102 TNQVSSGI

-116 SVLEKILLWV
+116 SVLEKLLLWI

-141 PSVIFLKDYLSKN
+141 PAVGFLKEYLAKN
-154 DIDIIITSGPPH
+154 DMDIVISSGPPH
-166 SLHLIGKS
+166 SLHLIGMA

-181 KWLADFRD
+181 KWVADFRD

-197 QSLRLNKSS
+197 QSLRLNKRA

-212 LESEVLNNAD
+212 LESKVLNNSD
-222 LVVVTSANTKKEF
+222 LVVVTSARTKKEF
-235 QKITRVPIEVITNG
+235 QNITSVPIEVISNG
-249 YDVSEK
+249 YDILEK
-255 MESNLDSQ
+255 IEPNLDAQ

-272 LSNRNPE
+272 LTNRNPE
-279 ILWES
+279 LLWEI

-289 DENEGFSKELL
+289 DKNKVFSKNLL
-300 IKLVGVVSED
+300 IKLVGTVSED
-310 VLKSLEEFGLAVNYK
+310 VLKSLAVFGLTENYK

-330 SHKEAIQI
+330 SHQEAIQI
-338 QHDSQVLLLVE
+338 QHDAQVLLLVE
-349 MDTPET
+349 MDSPET

-365 YVVAKRPILAIGPE
+365 YVAANRPILAIGPE
-379 GSDVEGILKET
+379 GSDVEAIIKET
-390 NSGTYFNYTDKEKLK
+390 NTGVYFKYTDKEKLK
-405 KQIHQYYQSYS
+405 QQVQLYYEAYL
-416 KANLNVDS
+416 KVNLNVNS
-424 QNIEKYSRRELT
+424 KNIEKYSRSALT
-436 NKMSDLIISLTS
+436 KSLSTILLNIK

>member
-1 MSILENKKSTDG
+1 MKR
-13 QEVPASAGIKALVI
+13 ALVI

-50 EFGIEPV
+50 DFGIEPV
-57 IFIPDNPHYPL
+57 VFIPDNPHYPL

-89 EPYGFAKIFSKKK
+89 EPYGFAKVFSKKK
-102 TNKVSSGI
+102 TNQVSSGI

-116 SVLEKILLWV
+116 SVLEKLLLWI

-141 PSVIFLKDYLSKN
+141 PAVGFLKEYLAKN
-154 DIDIIITSGPPH
+154 DMDIVISSGPPH
-166 SLHLIGKS
+166 SLHLIGMA

-181 KWLADFRD
+181 KWVADFRD

-197 QSLRLNKSS
+197 QSLRLNKRA

-212 LESEVLNNAD
+212 LESKVLNNSD
-222 LVVVTSANTKKEF
+222 LVVVTSARTKKEF
-235 QKITRVPIEVITNG
+235 QKITSVPIEVISNG
-249 YDVSEK
+249 YDILEK
-255 MESNLDSQ
+255 IVPNLDPQ

-272 LSNRNPE
+272 LTNRNPE
-279 ILWES
+279 LLWEI

-289 DENEGFSKELL
+289 DKNKVFSKNLL
-300 IKLVGVVSED
+300 IKLVGTVSED
-310 VLKSLEEFGLAVNYK
+310 VLKSLAVFGLTENYK

-330 SHKEAIQI
+330 SHQEAIQI
-338 QHDSQVLLLVE
+338 QHDAQVLLLVE
-349 MDTPET
+349 MDSPET

-365 YVVAKRPILAIGPE
+365 YVAANRPILAIGPE
-379 GSDVEGILKET
+379 GSDVEAIIKET
-390 NSGTYFNYTDKEKLK
+390 NTGVYFKYTDKEKLK
-405 KQIHQYYQSYS
+405 QQLQLYYEDYLR
-416 KANLNVDS
+416 ANLNVNS
-424 QNIEKYSRRELT
+424 KNIQKYSRSALT
-436 NKMSDLIISLTS
+436 KSLSTILLNIK

>member
-1 MSILENKKSTDG
+1 MKR
-13 QEVPASAGIKALVI
+13 ALVI

-50 EFGIEPV
+50 DFGIEPV
-57 IFIPDNPHYPL
+57 VFIPDNPHYPL

-102 TNKVSSGI
+102 TNQVSSGI

-116 SVLEKILLWV
+116 SALEKLLLWI

-141 PSVIFLKDYLSKN
+141 PAVIFLKEYLAKN
-154 DIDIIITSGPPH
+154 DMDIVISSGPPH
-166 SLHLIGKS
+166 SLHLIGMA

-181 KWLADFRD
+181 KWVADFRD

-197 QSLRLNKSS
+197 QSLRLNKRA

-212 LESEVLNNAD
+212 LESKVLNNSD
-222 LVVVTSANTKKEF
+222 LVVVTSARTKKEF
-235 QKITRVPIEVITNG
+235 QNITSVPIEVISNG
-249 YDVSEK
+249 YDILEK
-255 MESNLDSQ
+255 IEPNLDAQ

-272 LSNRNPE
+272 LTNRNPE
-279 ILWES
+279 LLWEI

-289 DENEGFSKELL
+289 DENKVFSKNLL
-300 IKLVGVVSED
+300 IKLVGAVSED
-310 VLKSLEEFGLAVNYK
+310 VLESLAVFGLTENYK

-330 SHKEAIQI
+330 SHQEAIQI
-338 QHDSQVLLLVE
+338 QHDAQVLLLVE
-349 MDTPET
+349 MDSPET

-365 YVVAKRPILAIGPE
+365 YVAANRPILAIGPE
-379 GSDVEGILKET
+379 GSDVEEIIKET
-390 NSGTYFNYTDKEKLK
+390 NTGVYFKYTDKEKLK
-405 KQIHQYYQSYS
+405 QQVQLYYEAYL
-416 KANLNVDS
+416 KANLNVNS
-424 QNIEKYSRRELT
+424 KNIEKYSRSTLT
-436 NKMSDLIISLTS
+436 KSLSTILLNIK

>member
-1 MSILENKKSTDG
+1 MKR
-13 QEVPASAGIKALVI
+13 ALVI

-50 EFGIEPV
+50 DFGIEPV
-57 IFIPDNPHYPL
+57 VFIPDNPHYPL

-102 TNKVSSGI
+102 TNQVSSGI

-116 SVLEKILLWV
+116 SVLEKLLLWI

-141 PSVIFLKDYLSKN
+141 PAVGFLKEYLAKN
-154 DIDIIITSGPPH
+154 DMDIVISSGPPH
-166 SLHLIGKS
+166 SLHLIGMA

-181 KWLADFRD
+181 KWVADFRD

-197 QSLRLNKSS
+197 QSLRLNKRA

-212 LESEVLNNAD
+212 LESKVLNNSD
-222 LVVVTSANTKKEF
+222 LVVVTSARTKKEF
-235 QKITRVPIEVITNG
+235 QKITSVPIEVISNG
-249 YDVSEK
+249 YDILEK
-255 MESNLDSQ
+255 IEPNLDAQ

-272 LSNRNPE
+272 LTNRNPE
-279 ILWES
+279 LLWEI

-289 DENEGFSKELL
+289 DENKVFSKNLL
-300 IKLVGVVSED
+300 IKLVGAVSED
-310 VLKSLEEFGLAVNYK
+310 VLESLAVLGLTENYK

-330 SHKEAIQI
+330 SHQEAIQI
-338 QHDSQVLLLVE
+338 QHDAQVLLLVE
-349 MDTPET
+349 MDSPET

-365 YVVAKRPILAIGPE
+365 YVAANRPILAIGPE
-379 GSDVEGILKET
+379 GSDVEGIIKET
-390 NSGTYFNYTDKEKLK
+390 NTGVYFKYTDKEKLK
-405 KQIHQYYQSYS
+405 QQLQLYYEAYL
-416 KANLNVDS
+416 KANLNVNS
-424 QNIEKYSRRELT
+424 KNIEKYSRSALT
-436 NKMSDLIISLTS
+436 KSLSTILLNIK